1 MKDNHNHKIL
11 GVAEPTHLGQH
22 SHQFALIS
30 NTCRYVGGNHLHE
43 VVFTTSTSKD
53 HWHTFSGLTTGAIDV
68 GNYHLHFLQSVTDE
82 EQGHRHYFK
91 CVTDLA

>member
-22 SHQFALIS
+22 GHQFALIS

-43 VVFTTSTSKD
+43 VVFTTSTSTSG
-53 HWHTFSGLTTGAIDV
+53 HAIRSIEALPMMWGSPYSCRIGSSFSSRRPASACR
-68 GNYHLHFLQSVTDE
+68 SVIW
-82 EQGHRHYFK
+82 
-91 CVTDLA
+91 